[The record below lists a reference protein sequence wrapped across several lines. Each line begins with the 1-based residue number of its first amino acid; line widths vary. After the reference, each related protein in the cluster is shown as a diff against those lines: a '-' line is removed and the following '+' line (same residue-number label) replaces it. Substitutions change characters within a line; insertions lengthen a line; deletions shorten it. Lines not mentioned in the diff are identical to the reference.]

1 MKNIYSFI
9 ISLVLI
15 TSTALAQSGGPDN
28 YGYTWEQ
35 TAGAAAEWVEITT
48 RPGTFD
54 ITEQVIRHKLVGP
67 INFSFDFSY
76 FWYSYNSLY
85 ISGEGFV
92 SFNPL
97 TLAPGYDDIPGAEG
111 QGNDFLAPL
120 LTPLGYEQPDAKVY
134 FWTDF
139 KDSIVITWENANYMN
154 RQGQDEG
161 KNTFQCI
168 LDRET
173 SQITYNYARHE
184 GNYAQTSCP
193 GLTESPIDQDGITN
207 CQLIGYE
214 NITGTV
220 GEMISNNDNFFFPP
234 TLSKENPVSIKI
246 TPDEV
251 ENMNFDVED
260 IRIEYVTRRGT
271 KGQFISLGG
280 APYPLKVQYENI
292 GTVKTRSVQVESL
305 VKKGAKEVLP
315 TKKFSL
321 VPALNPGETRL
332 IDTKAKFSP
341 EEAGIYQFDVNI
353 FDYQEDEIFTNNRKG
368 QFIGVVDTTAEITS
382 LDYSGGIETAPGFY
396 YLGSTGFQLGI
407 GVYIEPPFYPII
419 IDGIKFG
426 VGAGV
431 SGANPQPTD
440 QVRLRI
446 FDDNG
451 ENVFGEKDGSPGD
464 MIYEIDLLPTVD
476 FTAGYN
482 TYKIENDTVQLN
494 SGGVYIAMLQG
505 GQGMSFKT
513 RTTSVVSNNTYQS
526 NGAGG
531 FIIYRDRTSAEFL
544 LGMDIRQGELDQV
557 VDMELTEIMN
567 PRPEM
572 NYTDSVEVSIN
583 MTNTGPQ
590 PISGPLDAS
599 YRVNS
604 RDEVRET
611 ISADFELAVGES
623 SIYTFTRRAARPSA
637 PKTKFSQFCASV
649 GLPNDFRLGND
660 TICYVV
666 TNIADV
672 PNQVIALDV
681 FPNPAETS
689 ISILT
694 GLRGVSNTT
703 TLKIVNQMGHVVL
716 EKQLGSVNN
725 NFISADIDLPELP
738 AGFYSVVITSD
749 TGRATKKFIVK

>member
-1 MKNIYSFI
+1 M
-9 ISLVLI
+9 
-15 TSTALAQSGGPDN
+15 TASAFAQSGGPDD

-35 TAGAAAEWVEITT
+35 TAGANAEWVEITT
-48 RPGTFD
+48 RPSVFD
-54 ITEQVIRHKLVGP
+54 ITEQIIRHKLVGP
-67 INFSFDFSY
+67 INFSFEFNY
-76 FWYSYNSLY
+76 FWYSYSSLY
-85 ISGEGFV
+85 VSGEGFV
-92 SFNPL
+92 SFNPIN
-97 TLAPGYDDIPGAEG
+97 LAPGYDDIPGADG

-120 LTPLGYEQPDAKVY
+120 LTPLGYEQLDAKVY
-134 FWTDF
+134 FWSDF

-168 LDRET
+168 LDRAT
-173 SQITYNYARHE
+173 GQISYNYARHE

-193 GLTESPIDQDGITN
+193 GLTESPIDQDGVTN

-220 GEMISNNDNFFFPP
+220 GEMISNNDNLFFPP
-234 TLSKENPVSIKI
+234 TLSKANPISIKI

-260 IRIEYVTRRGT
+260 LRIQYVSNPGT
-271 KGQFISLGG
+271 KGKFISLGG
-280 APYPLKVQYENI
+280 DPYPLKVQYENI
-292 GTVKTRSVQVESL
+292 GTIKTRSVQVESL
-305 VKKGAKEVLP
+305 VKKGTQEVLP

-321 VPALNPGETRL
+321 VSALDPGQTKL
-332 IDTKAKFSP
+332 VDTKAKFNP
-341 EEAGIYQFDVNI
+341 EEKGIYQFDVNI
-353 FDYQEDEIFTNNRKG
+353 FDYAEDEIFSNNRKG
-368 QFIGVVDTTAEITS
+368 QFIGVVDTMAEITS
-382 LDYSGGIETAPGFY
+382 LDYSNGIETAPGFY
-396 YLGSTGFQLGI
+396 YLGSTGFQLGV
-407 GVYIEPPFYPII
+407 GVFIEPPFYPVI
-419 IDGIKFG
+419 IDGLKFG

-476 FTAGYN
+476 FVAGYN
-482 TYKIENDTVQLN
+482 TYQITDDTIQLN

-505 GQGMSFKT
+505 GQGMTFKS
-513 RTTSVVSNNTYQS
+513 RTTNAVSNNTYQS

-531 FIIYRDRTSAEFL
+531 FIIYRDRSSEEFL
-544 LGMDIRQGELDQV
+544 LGMDIRQGEIDQV
-557 VDMELTEIMN
+557 VDLELTEIMN

-572 NYTDSVEVSIN
+572 DYIDSVEVSIN

-590 PISGPLDAS
+590 VVKGPLDVT
-599 YRVNS
+599 YKVNA
-604 RDEVRET
+604 RDEVREV

-623 SIYTFTRRAARPSA
+623 SIYTFTQKAARPSA
-637 PKTKFSQFCASV
+637 PKTKFERFCATV

-666 TNIADV
+666 TSIADV

-681 FPNPAETS
+681 FPSPAETQ
-689 ISILT
+689 ISVVT
-694 GLRGVSNTT
+694 GLRGTSSKT
-703 TLKIVNQMGHVVL
+703 TLKIVNQMGQVVL
-716 EKQLGSVNN
+716 VKELGSANN
-725 NFISADIDLPELP
+725 NFISTDIDLPELP
-738 AGFYSVVITSD
+738 AGFYSVVILSE